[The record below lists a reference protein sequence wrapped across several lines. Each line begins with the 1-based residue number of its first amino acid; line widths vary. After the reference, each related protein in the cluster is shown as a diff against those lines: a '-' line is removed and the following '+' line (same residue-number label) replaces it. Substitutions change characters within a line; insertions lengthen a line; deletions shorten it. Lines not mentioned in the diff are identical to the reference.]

1 MPPPGTQRRLRMKDA
16 LGAVQSI
23 LVLGGG
29 SDIAQATVDEL
40 AKGRL
45 RRAVLAARNPDSLAP
60 AVERARAAG
69 VTEVATVAFD
79 ALAPATHD
87 QVIGEVFAA
96 GDIDVVLVAF
106 GVLGDQAEL
115 DDDPTAAAELVA
127 VNMGGAVSAI
137 LAAAKAMR
145 AQGHGTIVVMSS
157 VAGVRVRKDNAV
169 YGATKA
175 GIDRFALGLG
185 DRLAGTG
192 VEVMVVRPGFVHSKM
207 TAGMDAAPFSTTP
220 EAVAADIA
228 RGLGRGSAVVWSPAR
243 LQGVFTILR
252 HLPRPLWRIVSNR

>member
-1 MPPPGTQRRLRMKDA
+1 MPPSGTQRRLSMKDA

-45 RRAVLAARNPDSLAP
+45 RRAVLAARRPESLGP
-60 AVERARAAG
+60 AVERARKAG
-69 VTEVATVAFD
+69 VTDVSTLAFD
-79 ALAPATHD
+79 ALDAASH
-87 QVIGEVFAA
+87 QAVIDEAFAG

-106 GVLGDQAEL
+106 GVLGDQTDL
-115 DDDPTAAAELVA
+115 DDDPVAAAELVA
-127 VNMGGAVSAI
+127 VNMGGAVSSI
-137 LAAAKAMR
+137 SAAAKAMR
-145 AQGHGTIVVMSS
+145 AQGHGTIVVLSS

-169 YGATKA
+169 YGATKR
-175 GIDRFALGLG
+175 GLDGFALGLG

-192 VEVMVVRPGFVHSKM
+192 VEVMVVRPGFVHTKM
-207 TAGMDAAPFSTTP
+207 TEGREVAPFSTTP

-228 RGLGRGSAVVWSPAR
+228 QGLAKGSAVVWSPAR
-243 LQGVFTILR
+243 LAAVFGVLR